1 MNFFH
6 SLRWKKYRII
16 IQYIYISIYKETI
29 GRLTDPELNFSKI
42 GACRFEIVIGRSLL
56 DPKERA
62 NWIEI
67 RYPQRRNKLMA
78 VKAGG

>member
-42 GACRFEIVIGRSLL
+42 GACRFEIVIEAYLIR
-56 DPKERA
+56 KNERT
-62 NWIEI
+62 ELKFVI
-67 RYPQRRNKLMA
+67 RN
-78 VKAGG
+78 VVTN

>member
-16 IQYIYISIYKETI
+16 IQYIYI
-29 GRLTDPELNFSKI
+29 TDPELNFSKI
-42 GACRFEIVIGRSLL
+42 GACRFEIVIGGSLL